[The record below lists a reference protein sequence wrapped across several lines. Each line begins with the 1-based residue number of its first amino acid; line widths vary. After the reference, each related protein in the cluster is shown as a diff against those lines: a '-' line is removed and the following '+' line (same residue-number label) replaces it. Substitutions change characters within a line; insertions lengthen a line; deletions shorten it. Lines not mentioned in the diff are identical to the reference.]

1 MRSLLWEGRG
11 GGGGIGHVDSLTH
24 LKLFGDMPLPL
35 PLPLHSSYAYAVLVS
50 LIFLVPVSEYINKY
64 CSVQMCTL
72 IRIFIVIY
80 MLLTLFQAINLPLS
94 DDALEGL
101 FERMDLNENNELE
114 YE

>member
-1 MRSLLWEGRG
+1 
-11 GGGGIGHVDSLTH
+11 
-24 LKLFGDMPLPL
+24 
-35 PLPLHSSYAYAVLVS
+35 
-50 LIFLVPVSEYINKY
+50 
-64 CSVQMCTL
+64 MCTL